1 MEQGEGKKRTR
12 EQPERKRSRI
22 TIGRKDRDEPEHER
36 IIMADTVSTSSITEG
51 SELSASPD
59 HDEASTGLPPRHPMP
74 ETVSVGSAQATGGN
88 ADVDGGTAAT
98 LVQDAPR
105 YGMKGG
111 VLPFCQRNVESVMIA
126 IILLAVGI
134 VAWELH
140 SNKLGGNRIEDPA
153 TGQAASSYLAP
164 SSAPTASFNF
174 LGLFPSPSAKFVPSL
189 ATEHPTPVS
198 TTTVPYSKPAKTATL
213 SLTTPNVSQ
222 RKESRG
228 RQVCQS
234 SFESSD

>member
-1 MEQGEGKKRTR
+1 
-12 EQPERKRSRI
+12 
-22 TIGRKDRDEPEHER
+22 
-36 IIMADTVSTSSITEG
+36 MADTVSTSSITEG
-51 SELSASPD
+51 SVSSASPD
-59 HDEASTGLPPRHPMP
+59 HNAATGLHPRPSLP
-74 ETVSVGSAQATGGN
+74 ETVSVESAQATGGN

-140 SNKLGGNRIEDPA
+140 SNNLNGNRIEDPA
-153 TGQAASSYLAP
+153 IDQAASSYLTP
-164 SSAPTASFNF
+164 SSAPTASLNF
-174 LGLFPSPSAKFVPSL
+174 LGLFPGPSAKFVPSL